1 LAWIRLGLWCLM
13 PLSKNISVTSISWRS
28 VLLMEESGVPGEN
41 HRPAHRVVNPT
52 TIRSPPRRPQ
62 KRNNPKA
69 HIQYR
74 SNAWLGVNMNEMLY
88 LPSFDVVNCISSMF
102 DHSNKALDYIALYTK
117 NRFMV
122 HVYDESWN
130 QGYLIPA
137 QLVWIL
143 TTYCKIPQL
152 SINIS
157 EISIIY

>member
-1 LAWIRLGLWCLM
+1 LAWLRLGLWCLM

-102 DHSNKALDYIALYTK
+102 DHSNKALDYIAFNNK
-117 NRFMV
+117 KSIHGPCV
-122 HVYDESWN
+122 W
-130 QGYLIPA
+130 
-137 QLVWIL
+137 WIL
-143 TTYCKIPQL
+143 EPRIPNPGSTSL
-152 SINIS
+152 NSNHIL
-157 EISIIY
+157 